1 VSARKLLR
9 LSLPARP
16 ESLKPLRDAVCA
28 AMARAGASPA
38 LRDRLKLAIDEA
50 AANVIRHAY
59 GNCGEGEFRVE
70 VSRVR
75 GSLRFALRDRAPPVD
90 PTRVR
95 PRDLSECRPGGLGIN
110 FIDETMDRWRLRP
123 LRRGGNAL
131 VMSKRI
137 RPRDDG
143 NEAT

>member
-1 VSARKLLR
+1 MSARALLR

-28 AMARAGASPA
+28 AMREAGVAAP

-59 GNCGEGEFRVE
+59 GNCGEGSFRIE
-70 VSRVR
+70 VRVTR
-75 GSLRFALRDRAPPVD
+75 GTLRFALRDHAPAVD
-90 PTRVR
+90 PSQVR

-110 FIDETMDRWRLRP
+110 FIDETMDYWRLRP
-123 LRRGGNAL
+123 LRRGGNLL
-131 VMSKRI
+131 VMRKRI
-137 RPRDDG
+137 RAREEED
-143 NEAT
+143 EA